1 MVNELVSLVC
11 VGICVASVAGII
23 SMIVINVRMEVADKI
38 TNLASIL
45 CVISIFIFL
54 VCCIGGGR

>member
-38 TNLASIL
+38 TNLVAIL
-45 CVISIFIFL
+45 CIISTLIFL
-54 VCCIGGGR
+54 ACCIGGGR

>member
-23 SMIVINVRMEVADKI
+23 SMIVINVKMEVADRI
-38 TNLASIL
+38 TNLVAIL
-45 CVISIFIFL
+45 CVISILIFL
-54 VCCIGGGR
+54 VCCIGVGK

>member
-1 MVNELVSLVC
+1 MVNGLVSLVC

-23 SMIVINVRMEVADKI
+23 SMIVINVKMEVADRI
-38 TNLASIL
+38 TNLVAIL
-45 CVISIFIFL
+45 CVISILIFL

>member
-23 SMIVINVRMEVADKI
+23 SMIVINVRMEVADRI

-45 CVISIFIFL
+45 CVISILIFL

>member
-1 MVNELVSLVC
+1 MVTELVSLVC

-23 SMIVINVRMEVADKI
+23 SMIVINVRMEVADRI

-45 CVISIFIFL
+45 CVISILIFL
-54 VCCIGGGR
+54 ICCIGGGR

>member
-11 VGICVASVAGII
+11 VGICAASVVGII
-23 SMIVINVRMEVADKI
+23 SMIVIDVKMEVADRI
-38 TNLASIL
+38 TNLAAIL
-45 CVISIFIFL
+45 CVISILIFL